1 MAKRER
7 FNTTL
12 TAEHRKK
19 LLVLM
24 AEQGL
29 KAENHMIEKLIDDE
43 WKRRYEHDMENKQG
57 NK

>member
-12 TAEHRKK
+12 TTEHRKK

-24 AEQGL
+24 AEQGF

-43 WKRRYEHDMENKQG
+43 WKRRYENDMENEQG